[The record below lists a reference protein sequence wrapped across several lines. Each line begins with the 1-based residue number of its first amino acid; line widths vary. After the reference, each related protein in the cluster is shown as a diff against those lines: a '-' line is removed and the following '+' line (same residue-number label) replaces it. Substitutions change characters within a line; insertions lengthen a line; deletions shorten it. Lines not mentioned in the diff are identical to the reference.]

1 MVQKRENITIAYIGG
16 GSRNWAWTLMTDLAL
31 EESLSGCI
39 RLYDINKEAAKINET
54 IGNHLSERKEATGK
68 WRYLAVDSLQE
79 ALTGAD
85 FVIVSILPG
94 TFEEMRVDVHM
105 PEEYGIYQSVG
116 DTVGPGGFF
125 RAMRTIPMF
134 AQIGLAIK
142 EYAPDAWV
150 INYTNPMTI
159 CVKTLYTVFPQIK
172 AVGCCHEV
180 FGTQKLLI
188 KVLKE
193 AGIAENVKREEIMT
207 NVVGIN
213 HFTWFTKATYQ
224 NKDLMPI
231 YDAFADKYLEDG
243 YIDDENKNWESNTF
257 KFCERVKMDLFK
269 RYGAIAAAGDR
280 HLAEFMTEGY
290 LADPDMVHQW
300 KYSLTTVD
308 WRVNDMKEKVARS
321 KRLAA
326 FEEEIDLKSSGEE
339 GVAIMKALLGMNRLV
354 TNVNFPN
361 KGQITN
367 LPIEAVVESN
377 AVISYDSV
385 SPVFA
390 GGVPEGV
397 LPYMNEHVSMQ
408 EQIVD
413 IVLAKDKKRAEEL
426 FAELPMLKKLT
437 KVQKQELF
445 GKMFEGTKK
454 YLEGWKEER

>member
-1 MVQKRENITIAYIGG
+1 MQRRDDVTIAYIGG

-39 RLYDINKEAAKINET
+39 RLFDINKEAAKINET
-54 IGNHLSERKEATGK
+54 IGNHLSQRDDATGK
-68 WRYLAVDSLQE
+68 WEYQAVDSLKE
-79 ALTGAD
+79 ALCGAD

-94 TFEEMRVDVHM
+94 TFEEMRSDVHM

-134 AQIGLAIK
+134 EEIGLAIK
-142 EYAPDAWV
+142 EYVPKAWV

-159 CVKTLYTVFPQIK
+159 CVKTLYKVFPEIK

-188 KVLKE
+188 KVLRE
-193 AGIAENVKREEIMT
+193 AGIAQDVEREEIIT

-213 HFTWFTKATYQ
+213 HFTWFTQATYQ
-224 NKDLMPI
+224 NMDLLPI
-231 YDAFADKYLEDG
+231 YDAFADKYLESG
-243 YIDDENKNWESNTF
+243 YIDEENKGWESDTF
-257 KFCERVKMDLFK
+257 KFCERVKLDLFK

-280 HLAEFMTEGY
+280 HLAEFMPEGY
-290 LADPDMVHQW
+290 LDDPDTVHQW

-308 WRVNDMKEKVARS
+308 WRVNDMKQKVERS

-339 GVAIMKALLGMNRLV
+339 GVAIMKALLGMDKLV
-354 TNVNFPN
+354 TNVNFEN
-361 KGQITN
+361 KGQISN
-367 LPIEAVVESN
+367 LPLDAVVESN

-385 SPVFA
+385 RPVFA
-390 GGVPEGV
+390 GEVPEGV
-397 LPYMNEHVSMQ
+397 VPYMMEHVDMQ

-413 IVLAKDKKRAEEL
+413 IVLAKDKARALKL
-426 FAELPMLKKLT
+426 FVQLPMLKKLT
-437 KVQKQELF
+437 EEEKSKLF
-445 GKMFEGTKK
+445 TKMFEGTKN
-454 YLEGWKEER
+454 YLKGWE

>member
-1 MVQKRENITIAYIGG
+1 MQKRENVTIAYIGG

-31 EESLSGCI
+31 EDSLSGCI
-39 RLYDINKEAAKINET
+39 RLYDINKEAAMINET
-54 IGNHLSERKEATGK
+54 IGNHLTKREEATGK
-68 WRYLAVDSLQE
+68 WNYQAVESLQD

-94 TFEEMRVDVHM
+94 TFEEMRVDVHA

-134 AQIGLAIK
+134 EEIGLAIK
-142 EYAPDAWV
+142 EHAPKAWV

-159 CVKTLYTVFPQIK
+159 CVKTLYKVFPEIK
-172 AVGCCHEV
+172 VVGCCHEV

-193 AGIAENVKREEIMT
+193 AGVTEEVKREEIIT

-213 HFTWFTKATYQ
+213 HFTWFTQATYQ

-231 YDAFADKYLEDG
+231 YDAFADRYLEGG
-243 YIDDENKNWESNTF
+243 YIDEENKGWENDTF
-257 KFCERVKMDLFK
+257 KFCERVKLDLFK
-269 RYGAIAAAGDR
+269 KYGAIAAAGDR
-280 HLAEFMTEGY
+280 HLTEFMPEGY
-290 LADPDMVHQW
+290 LDNPGIVHQW

-308 WRVNDMKEKVARS
+308 WRVNDMKQKVERS

-339 GVAIMKALLGMNRLV
+339 GVAIMKALLGMNQLV

-367 LPIEAVVESN
+367 LPVDAVVESN
-377 AVISYDSV
+377 AVISCDSV
-385 SPVFA
+385 RPVFA
-390 GGVPEGV
+390 GAVPAGVV
-397 LPYMNEHVSMQ
+397 PYMMEHVDMQ

-413 IVLAKDKKRAEEL
+413 IALAGDKKRALEL
-426 FAELPMLKKLT
+426 FLQLPMLKRLT
-437 KVQKQELF
+437 TEEKSELF
-445 GKMFEGTKK
+445 VKMFEGTKN
-454 YLEGWKEER
+454 YLKGFK